1 MKKIM
6 IIDDDA
12 ETLDLLTRLL
22 HKKFQVA
29 SVSDTTDL
37 QHRLNEYKPDLI
49 IIDHFIGCK
58 TSKEII
64 DDFKKQDVLQHIP
77 VIIHS
82 GHEQIEQIAMAS
94 EASGFIRKPSSI
106 HEIRSYIERWLI
118 GYATEEGSGASGAT
132 A

>member
-6 IIDDDA
+6 IIDDDT

-22 HKKFQVA
+22 QKKF
-29 SVSDTTDL
+29 SVTCISDTDNL
-37 QHRLNEYKPDLI
+37 QNELDHYRPDLI

-64 DDFKKQDVLQHIP
+64 DDFKKQDALQNIP

-82 GHEQIEQIAMAS
+82 GHEQIEQIAIAS
-94 EASGFIRKPSSI
+94 DAAGFIRKPSSI
-106 HEIRSYIERWLI
+106 HEIRSYIEHRL
-118 GYATEEGSGASGAT
+118 GYTTEGPLT
-132 A
+132 AGEA

>member
-22 HKKFQVA
+22 NKKFQIA
-29 SVSDTTDL
+29 SVSDTDNL
-37 QHRLNEYKPDLI
+37 QQQLHEYKPDLI

-64 DDFKKQDVLQHIP
+64 DDFKKQDILQNIP

-94 EASGFIRKPSSI
+94 DATGFIRKPSSI
-106 HEIRSYIERWLI
+106 HEIRSYIERSLP
-118 GYATEEGSGASGAT
+118 GYATVDGSLGSGATG
-132 A
+132 